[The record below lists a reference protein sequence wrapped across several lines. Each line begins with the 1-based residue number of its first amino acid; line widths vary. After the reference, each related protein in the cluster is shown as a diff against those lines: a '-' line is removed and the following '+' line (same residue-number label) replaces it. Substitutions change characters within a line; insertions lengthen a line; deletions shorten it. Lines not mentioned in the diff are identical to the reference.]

1 MGDFEYNYASTM
13 YLFKTF
19 MCRKLIREVGKKWV
33 LCTFKYYICVV
44 VVHYV
49 LSANEH
55 QAEKLSLGFTFRV
68 GSCAID
74 FQTESILAQ
83 K

>member
-1 MGDFEYNYASTM
+1 MSFMYIVLLST
-13 YLFKTF
+13 
-19 MCRKLIREVGKKWV
+19 
-33 LCTFKYYICVV
+33 YYICIV

-74 FQTESILAQ
+74 FQTESIL
-83 K
+83 

>member
-1 MGDFEYNYASTM
+1 MSFMYIVLLST
-13 YLFKTF
+13 
-19 MCRKLIREVGKKWV
+19 
-33 LCTFKYYICVV
+33 YYICIV

-74 FQTESILAQ
+74 FQTESILAPVI
-83 K
+83 

>member
-1 MGDFEYNYASTM
+1 MFIKAG
-13 YLFKTF
+13 
-19 MCRKLIREVGKKWV
+19 IRGLYKQ
-33 LCTFKYYICVV
+33 C
-44 VVHYV
+44 VHYV